1 MFCSLIKFVVALWGG
16 NAGRGTFQGGA
27 PGTASYSGVPAAGP
41 SALAPP
47 PPPPPPPLVYPP
59 YG

>member
-1 MFCSLIKFVVALWGG
+1 LWLCCGGG

-41 SALAPP
+41 PALAPQ

-59 YG
+59 YGLVS